1 MKNKSRWYRYV
12 LQIFFFVFIGLI
24 AINHVLAESG
34 KELFGF
40 IPSLSLHAICPFG
53 AVESIISLV
62 TAGTLVP
69 KLQMS
74 NIVISVLILVV
85 TLVFGAVFCSFVCP
99 LGTLQEWIGKI
110 GKRIF
115 KKKYNRFI
123 PQKVHNVLRYFR
135 FITLLATVIL
145 TFNAGRL
152 IFADVDP
159 YYAMYHFFT
168 DEVTIGSLVVLAVT
182 MIGSLFVERPWCKY
196 ACPYGAVLG
205 LVGKFSFFKIRRKS
219 ETCNSCT
226 LCDRQCPVNIEIS
239 KYDKIGHSSCIRC
252 MDCVEEDSSCTRN
265 CLTFSL
271 KKEKCEESPEINK
284 ETPAV
289 DEGGS
294 I

>member
-1 MKNKSRWYRYV
+1 MKNKSRWYRYS
-12 LQIFFFVFIGLI
+12 LQIFFFVFLGLI
-24 AINHVLAESG
+24 AVNHVLAESG
-34 KELFGF
+34 KQLFGF
-40 IPSLSLHAICPFG
+40 IPGVSLHAICPFG

-62 TAGTLVP
+62 ITGGLVQ

-74 NIVISVLILVV
+74 NIVISILILLV
-85 TLVFGAVFCSFVCP
+85 TLIFGAVFCSFVCP

-110 GKRIF
+110 GRKIF

-123 PQKVHNVLRYFR
+123 PQKLHNVLRYFR
-135 FITLLATVIL
+135 YVTLAATIIL

-168 DEVTIGSLVVLAVT
+168 DEITIGSLVVLGVT

-205 LVGKFSFFKIRRKS
+205 IVGKFSFLKIRRKAD
-219 ETCNSCT
+219 TCNSCT

-239 KYDKIGHSSCIRC
+239 KYDRIGHSSCIRC
-252 MDCVEEDSSCTRN
+252 MDCVEDDNSCAHN
-265 CLTFSL
+265 CLTYSL
-271 KKEKCEESPEINK
+271 KQVNCDVTDEKNE
-284 ETPAV
+284 AV
-289 DEGGS
+289 VTADEGGLR
-294 I
+294 